1 MILNDYGKVKGL
13 LFDWLEV
20 VRKEVLRKCQ
30 KILRCVVAIG
40 CEGGGVVLEKVVVEG
55 LGDA

>member
-1 MILNDYGKVKGL
+1 MILNDYGKVKGFL
-13 LFDWLEV
+13 LDGLVV

-55 LGDA
+55 L

>member
-13 LFDWLEV
+13 LLDWLVV

-30 KILRCVVAIG
+30 KILRCVEGIG
-40 CEGGGVVLEKVVVEG
+40 CEGGGVVLEKVVVKG
-55 LGDA
+55 L

>member
-1 MILNDYGKVKGL
+1 MDL
-13 LFDWLEV
+13 LLDLLVV

-30 KILRCVVAIG
+30 KILRRVGAIG